1 MMEWGREVGKIKMNN
16 TQYKNR
22 YKKEH
27 YIRKEINFTKEQWE
41 MTENYLK
48 KNETTLKEIII
59 NQTKKD

>member
-1 MMEWGREVGKIKMNN
+1 MNN